1 MNPRAHLLLGLL
13 LSLSVVAAATASA
26 IMAGDGDPLKA
37 INDELRGRINAESS
51 GPWLPLESNPEVFTS
66 FGKRVG
72 LQDGWSFV
80 DVLGVSLNGC
90 MRGCACSRVR
100 ISHHAYRSRGFNG
113 ATKPPVA
120 MFLAIVHI

>member
-1 MNPRAHLLLGLL
+1 MNLSAHLPLGLI
-13 LSLSVVAAATASA
+13 LSLSAIAAATAAA

-37 INDELRGRINAESS
+37 INDELRGKINPESS

-80 DVLGVSLNGC
+80 DVLGVSRSGC
-90 MRGCACSRVR
+90 VCACVRVCVCACVR
-100 ISHHAYRSRGFNG
+100 DSILVTMHTGREGS
-113 ATKPPVA
+113 
-120 MFLAIVHI
+120 